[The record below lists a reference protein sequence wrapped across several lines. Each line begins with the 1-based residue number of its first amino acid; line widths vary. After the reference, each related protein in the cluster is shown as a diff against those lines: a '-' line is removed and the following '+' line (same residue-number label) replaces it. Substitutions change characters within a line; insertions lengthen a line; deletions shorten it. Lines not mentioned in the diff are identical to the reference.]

1 MLIGVFLFAKIL
13 LNFRCPLLT
22 VADCFHYF
30 CICLL
35 SALHPPLS
43 ALYMKNFGSTVEFT
57 RQRNADIM
65 RVFRRIF
72 AGSRG
77 VSLPEIYRQVAE
89 SPSSRFWVSEER
101 AAIVIASIQ
110 AGRKLPAMTLNKR
123 EMFDEIYRRYSI
135 LRALYP
141 QRSIIDLA
149 SEIVHQPAPK
159 FYFTP
164 RSVGEFIYRIRNGY
178 YDTPSNCR
186 HS

>member
-1 MLIGVFLFAKIL
+1 
-13 LNFRCPLLT
+13 
-22 VADCFHYF
+22 
-30 CICLL
+30 
-35 SALHPPLS
+35 
-43 ALYMKNFGSTVEFT
+43 MKAFGSSVEFT
-57 RQRNADIM
+57 RQRNADLM
-65 RVFRRIF
+65 RVFRQKLAEADVIRMPDIF
-72 AGSRG
+72 
-77 VSLPEIYRQVAE
+77 RQVAE

-123 EMFDEIYRRYSI
+123 EMFDEIYRRFSI

-178 YDTPSNCR
+178 YDSPSNCR

>member
-1 MLIGVFLFAKIL
+1 
-13 LNFRCPLLT
+13 
-22 VADCFHYF
+22 
-30 CICLL
+30 
-35 SALHPPLS
+35 
-43 ALYMKNFGSTVEFT
+43 MKYFGSSVEFT
-57 RQRNADIM
+57 RQRNADLM
-65 RVFRRIF
+65 RVFRQKLAEADVIRM
-72 AGSRG
+72 
-77 VSLPEIYRQVAE
+77 PEIFRQVAE

-110 AGRKLPAMTLNKR
+110 AGRKLPTMTLNKR
-123 EMFDEIYRRYSI
+123 EMFDEIYRRYSL

-178 YDTPSNCR
+178 YDTPSYRR
-186 HS
+186 HSQGE